1 MANAKLRP
9 RACGGP
15 RELNSAELT
24 LVGGGRLGTG
34 GGFLD
39 VRGSD
44 WYQNN
49 LFGRMAARAQWRR
62 FWGVIARH

>member
-24 LVGGGRLGTG
+24 LVGGGRSGRPGTG

-39 VRGSD
+39 IHGSD

-49 LFGRMAARAQWRR
+49 LLGRMAARTQWRR
-62 FWGVIARH
+62 LWR